1 MSERQRGLGR
11 GLAALLSD
19 AALAETV
26 QDAPAAA
33 AGEAAA
39 GPAAGERGGVRET
52 PIELIA
58 PNPDQPRK
66 VFTEAEIDDLTAS
79 IREKGV
85 LQPLLVRPAPKG
97 EGWQLVAG
105 ERRWRAAQRAGL
117 KAVPVIVR
125 ELDDLEVLEI
135 GIVEN
140 VQRAD
145 LNPIEE
151 AMAYKALME
160 RFARTQD
167 AIAQVVGKSRS
178 HVANTLRLLQLPE
191 EVRDHVMFGRLSAGH
206 ARAIATAPDP
216 AALAEQVIAG
226 GLSVRQAESLAR
238 TALERPKREGSSSS
252 QPGAVTDADTLALA
266 QELEETLGLQVM
278 LKDSGRGSGE
288 VVIRYQTFEQ
298 LDALCSRLT
307 RSSPGEG

>member
-11 GLAALLSD
+11 GLAALLGD
-19 AALAETV
+19 AAAE
-26 QDAPAAA
+26 QAEGAAAA
-33 AGEAAA
+33 AGA
-39 GPAAGERGGVRET
+39 GGVREV
-52 PIELIA
+52 PIELVA
-58 PNPDQPRK
+58 RNPDQPRK
-66 VFTEAEIDDLTAS
+66 VFAESEIEELTAS

-85 LQPLLVRPAPKG
+85 LQPLLVRAAPNG
-97 EGWQLVAG
+97 EEGWQLVAG

-117 KAVPVIVR
+117 RVVPVLVR

-151 AMAYKALME
+151 ALAYKALMD

-191 EVRDHVMFGRLSAGH
+191 DVRDHVMYGRLSAGH
-206 ARAIATAPDP
+206 ARAIATAPN
-216 AALAEQVIAG
+216 ASELADKVIGG
-226 GLSVRQAESLAR
+226 GLSVRQAEGLAR
-238 TALERPKREGSSSS
+238 ATAERGKRPGGKASGAIENADNQSLE
-252 QPGAVTDADTLALA
+252 QDLAEA
-266 QELEETLGLQVM
+266 LGLQVK
-278 LKDSGRGSGE
+278 LKDFGDHGE
-288 VVIRYQTFEQ
+288 VTIRYDNLEQ
-298 LDALCSRLT
+298 LDELCRRLT
-307 RSSPGEG
+307 RVGGLD